1 MRTTDAFKE
10 LQEYKK
16 AMNPN
21 SKDFLKSLYKTTEII
36 KVGTGE
42 VVKVK
47 EEKPLPKLTRSDI
60 EKMVN
65 LEWQN
70 NTHILIGEVF
80 FEITF
85 DKYEKRFFLSIN
97 DENYSFGTLK
107 KARDFAKEWV
117 VDFICSALGVEE

>member
-1 MRTTDAFKE
+1 MNLEDKRKN
-10 LQEYKK
+10 EY
-16 AMNPN
+16 ARETNFP
-21 SKDFLKSLYKTTEII
+21 SI
-36 KVGTGE
+36 
-42 VVKVK
+42 
-47 EEKPLPKLTRSDI
+47 PKLTRSDI

-65 LEWQN
+65 IEWQN

-117 VDFICSALGVEE
+117 VDFICSALGVEEYR